1 MSSEMEKLR
10 DKVFIAVDFD
20 GGFRIEEPLNIRP
33 GDVNIDENENE
44 RHMREVDE
52 TPKVW

>member
-1 MSSEMEKLR
+1 MEKLR

-20 GGFRIEEPLNIRP
+20 GGFRIEEPLNIRL
-33 GDVNIDENENE
+33 GDVNIDENE